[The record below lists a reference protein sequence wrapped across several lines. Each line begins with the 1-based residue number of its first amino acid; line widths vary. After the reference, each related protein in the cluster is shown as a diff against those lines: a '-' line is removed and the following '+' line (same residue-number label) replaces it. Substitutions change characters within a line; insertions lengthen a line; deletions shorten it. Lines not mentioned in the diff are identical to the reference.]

1 METNQAEQV
10 KRYVDIVFRRKALIL
25 TCILLGIAAGLA
37 FYLSQ
42 PKIYSSSS
50 LLSYQ
55 QQQIN
60 PTRMSPDDELRVRE
74 IVSTLTQI
82 VTSRTSLEQIIR
94 ENDLYAEL
102 RQRMPMEDVVGMMRN
117 RIVITPQRQGD
128 TFQVEFSGSDP
139 AQVARTTNAL
149 ASKFIEENLKEREKR
164 ASETSAYTE
173 DELQMA
179 KEMLDRKEA
188 ILRDYKLENYN
199 EMPDQQATNTSRL
212 IALQQM
218 YQDQQESIQD
228 LERTRV
234 LVQDQIA
241 SRRSILAEN
250 ESLRIVLAQGN
261 RPEPTQVVESD
272 QDRLQRLS
280 AELQQLKQKYTD
292 KHPAVKQLNRRITQL
307 EQSLAQKG
315 ASDSSGDGSE
325 EPGPVQRHDED
336 LLDLQLQLKDIAL
349 SIKAMTEEKEELQK
363 TINKYEK
370 WVAAAPIREAEWSAL
385 NREHGELRRHYDFL
399 VSQNLQADS
408 ALNLE
413 RKQRGSQFR
422 IEDSAQVPVKPI
434 KPDFLMI
441 MALALAAGCGVG
453 GALSFGLDL
462 LDTSFRSPA
471 SIESALGVEV
481 ICSVPYFPLKKEI
494 IQKRFLQ
501 LLGWLLFIAG
511 CLAIAAAFVYFY
523 QQGQIIL

>member
-1 METNQAEQV
+1 METNQAEQI

-25 TCILLGIAAGLA
+25 TCFLLGIAAGLA
-37 FYLSQ
+37 FYLRQ

-55 QQQIN
+55 QQRVN
-60 PTRMSPDDELRVRE
+60 PARMSPDDELRIRD

-82 VTSRTSLEQIIR
+82 VTSRTNLEQIIT
-94 ENDLYAEL
+94 DLELYEDL
-102 RQRMPMEDVVGMMRN
+102 RQKMPMEDVIEVMRKN
-117 RIVITPQRQGD
+117 IEITPSNRGD
-128 TFQVEFSGSDP
+128 TFQVAFSGSDP
-139 AQVARTTNAL
+139 AQVARVTNAL
-149 ASKFIEENLKEREKR
+149 AARFIEENLKEREKR
-164 ASETSAYTE
+164 ASETSAYTK

-188 ILRDYKLENYN
+188 ILRDYKLKNYN
-199 EMPDQQATNTSRL
+199 EMPEQQTNNMARL
-212 IALQQM
+212 IALQEQ
-218 YQDQQESIQD
+218 YQNRQDSIQD

-234 LVQDQIA
+234 LIQDQIA
-241 SRRSILAEN
+241 ARRSIIAEN
-250 ESLRIVLAQGN
+250 ESLRVVLAQG
-261 RPEPTQVVESD
+261 RTPQPVQVVESD
-272 QDRLQRLS
+272 RDRLKRLN

-307 EQSLAQKG
+307 EQSLALEG
-315 ASDSSGDGSE
+315 APQSSADGSE
-325 EPGPVQRHDED
+325 GPGPVQRQDEN

-349 SIKAMTEEKEELQK
+349 SIKALTKEKEELQK
-363 TINKYEK
+363 TIKEYET

-399 VSQNLQADS
+399 VSQNLQAGS

-413 RKQRGSQFR
+413 RKQKGSQFR

-434 KPDFLMI
+434 KPDFLRI
-441 MALALAAGCGVG
+441 MAIALAAGCGIG
-453 GALSFGLDL
+453 GALAFGLDL

-481 ICSVPYFPLKKEI
+481 ICSVPYLPLKREI
-494 IQKRFLQ
+494 IKKRFFQ
-501 LLGWLLFIAG
+501 VLGWILFIAG